1 MFAALLFAALTSAQS
16 FTTPNWSGN
25 FDPGSGVLRS
35 LRPSLNS
42 SFDFSPSDVFANR
55 SGIGNYHTGDITL
68 RWRVEGCSVWDELDT
83 ATQRAQS
90 PVSVNGTQNLLQSS
104 FNSLIANQ
112 SARLDV
118 SRVWKDVDGDL
129 VLEVTVKNPNN
140 DSSVEIGAFG
150 FPIEFNNIFTG
161 RDPIETAHKCVLVDP
176 YIGLNAG
183 YLQVT
188 RLLGTGP
195 AMIITPYGNT
205 TKFEAWRFLHEPENE
220 LLPYQSQTFEGN
232 YAWQTL
238 SKAYAEEEWNSTE
251 PWNDATSKI
260 LRSGES
266 VTFGLKFS
274 AVPDIQTIESAV
286 ASTGTPQAVG
296 IPGYVLTSD
305 MNGKLFVKARS
316 NIASIASKPTGA
328 LHFSPAEV
336 ASAEWLAFDVAS
348 AGGHGRV
355 RVDIAYEDGKIQT
368 VHYYITDAAPKHV
381 AKHAEFLFSEQ
392 WMGEPDVF
400 ERSPGI
406 ITYDWANRSKV
417 EQDYRV
423 WIAGLQDEGGAA
435 SYVAAAL
442 KTAYH
447 PLPAEVRKLEEIA
460 TTTMWGNMQ
469 YNETDDEYPTY
480 TVKRS
485 LFYHDPEAEP
495 DYPYDPSLDWSTWAS
510 WNKTEASQVWRP
522 YNYVWVSALY
532 WALYHAESV
541 SPGILTL
548 QNSSWYL
555 DKAYRTAEVWYGQDA
570 KGENISEFRD
580 VGFMGERV
588 WLELLKDLEHEGLE
602 EASDSI
608 RTIMRERQ
616 SVWAG
621 REDPFGSEMAWDS
634 TGQEGVYIWSR
645 SVCSLTLRLCMEDMT
660 DTDALLTD
668 ILTTTRQSKRR

>member
-1 MFAALLFAALTSAQS
+1 MRVAAALLSATLASAQS
-16 FTTPNWSGN
+16 FTTPNWSGT
-25 FDPGSGVLRS
+25 FDVDSGVLRS
-35 LRPSLNS
+35 LKPSLDS

-68 RWRVEGCSVWDELDT
+68 RWRVKGISAWDELDT
-83 ATQRAQS
+83 AAQRAL
-90 PVSVNGTQNLLQSS
+90 PPKPVNGTQNLLESS
-104 FNSLIANQ
+104 FDSLTANH
-112 SARLDV
+112 SAKLDV
-118 SRVWKDVDGDL
+118 TRTWKEVDGDL
-129 VLEVTVKNPNN
+129 VLEVAIRNPSNE
-140 DSSVEIGAFG
+140 SAVEIGAFG

-161 RDPIETAHKCVLVDP
+161 RDPIETANTCVLVDP
-176 YIGLNAG
+176 YIGLDAG

-195 AMIITPYGNT
+195 AMVITPYGNT

-238 SKAYAEEEWNSTE
+238 SKAYADEEWNSTE
-251 PWNDATSKI
+251 PWNDATSEI
-260 LRSGES
+260 LQPRES
-266 VTFGLKFS
+266 ITFGLKFS
-274 AVPDIQTIESAV
+274 AVADIPTIESAV
-286 ASTGTPQAVG
+286 ASTGTPLAIG

-305 MNGKLFVKARS
+305 MSGKLFVKARS
-316 NIASIASKPTGA
+316 NVASITSKPTGA
-328 LHFSPAEV
+328 LKFSSAN
-336 ASAEWLAFDVAS
+336 AKSAEWLAYDVTT
-348 AGGHGRV
+348 AGGHGRI
-355 RVDIAYEDGKIQT
+355 RVDIVYDDGKIQT
-368 VHYYITDAAPKHV
+368 VHYYITDAAPQHV
-381 AKHAEFLFSEQ
+381 ANHADFLFTEQ
-392 WMGEPDVF
+392 WMDDPDVF

-406 ITYDWANRSKV
+406 ITYDWENRSKV

-435 SYVAAAL
+435 SYVAGAL

-447 PLPAEVRKLEEIA
+447 PLPEEVRKLEAMA
-460 TTTMWGNMQ
+460 TITMWGNMQ
-469 YNETDDEYPTY
+469 YNESDDEYPLY

-485 LFYHDPEAEP
+485 LFYYDPEAEP
-495 DYPYDPSLDWSTWAS
+495 DYPYDPSLDWTTWAS

-532 WALYHAESV
+532 WALYHAEQV
-541 SPGILTL
+541 SPGILSV

-588 WLELLKDLEHEGLE
+588 WLELLKDLEYEGLT

-608 RTIMRERQ
+608 RAIMQKRQ
-616 SVWAG
+616 AVWAG

-634 TGQEGVYIWSR
+634 TGQEGVYIWSKYVF
-645 SVCSLTLRLCMEDMT
+645 SP
-660 DTDALLTD
+660 AL
-668 ILTTTRQSKRR
+668 